1 MGDIDGSHP
10 SIDPSPAREHFISSL
25 GRTQNSSVYFGPVY
39 GDIGMSSCSSSGD
52 CKVFRD
58 LDSIERQW
66 L

>member
-10 SIDPSPAREHFISSL
+10 SIDPSPAREHFIPSL
-25 GRTQNSSVYFGPVY
+25 GRTQNSSAYLDPVY
-39 GDIGMSSCSSSGD
+39 GDIGVSSCSISGN

-58 LDSIERQW
+58 LDGIERQW

>member
-10 SIDPSPAREHFISSL
+10 SIDPSPGREHSIPSL
-25 GRTQNSSVYFGPVY
+25 GRTQNSSAYFDPVY
-39 GDIGMSSCSSSGD
+39 GDIGVFSCSSSGN
-52 CKVFRD
+52 CKVLRD